1 MKMFKKISKKTLWQ
15 IIAMIVSSAVFSG
28 SGVLILAFINKY
40 LLNLKEKELDKLIDA
55 LEYIEDYVG
64 EDEEISGYESLYED
78 SQEMLEKLRQLSKV
92 FNL

>member
-1 MKMFKKISKKTLWQ
+1 MVVKE
-15 IIAMIVSSAVFSG
+15 V
-28 SGVLILAFINKY
+28 

-55 LEYIEDYVG
+55 LEYIEDYIG

>member
-1 MKMFKKISKKTLWQ
+1 MVVKSVT
-15 IIAMIVSSAVFSG
+15 
-28 SGVLILAFINKY
+28 
-40 LLNLKEKELDKLIDA
+40 LNLKEIELDKLIDA

-64 EDEEISGYESLYED
+64 EDEEISGYENLYED

>member
-1 MKMFKKISKKTLWQ
+1 
-15 IIAMIVSSAVFSG
+15 MIVKS
-28 SGVLILAFINKY
+28 IT
-40 LLNLKEKELDKLIDA
+40 LNLKEIELDKLIDA

-64 EDEEISGYESLYED
+64 EDEEISGYENLYED

>member
-1 MKMFKKISKKTLWQ
+1 
-15 IIAMIVSSAVFSG
+15 MIVKS
-28 SGVLILAFINKY
+28 IT
-40 LLNLKEKELDKLIDA
+40 LNLKEKELDKLIDA

-64 EDEEISGYESLYED
+64 EDEEISVYED

>member
-1 MKMFKKISKKTLWQ
+1 
-15 IIAMIVSSAVFSG
+15 MIVKS
-28 SGVLILAFINKY
+28 IT
-40 LLNLKEKELDKLIDA
+40 LNLKEKELDKLIDA

-64 EDEEISGYESLYED
+64 EDEEISGYENLYED

>member
-1 MKMFKKISKKTLWQ
+1 
-15 IIAMIVSSAVFSG
+15 MIVKS
-28 SGVLILAFINKY
+28 IT
-40 LLNLKEKELDKLIDA
+40 LNLKEKELDKLIDA

-92 FNL
+92 FNLQEKEYV

>member
-1 MKMFKKISKKTLWQ
+1 M
-15 IIAMIVSSAVFSG
+15 IIKSIT
-28 SGVLILAFINKY
+28 
-40 LLNLKEKELDKLIDA
+40 LNLKEKELDKLIDA
-55 LEYIEDYVG
+55 LEYIEDYVW